1 MINVAMIG
9 AGIISRRHIPG
20 WLKLD
25 NARVV
30 GVADLVPERAQTAAG
45 ALGASRWTTDYRELL
60 EWDEVDAVDLLT
72 TETSHRQIACDAA
85 AAGKQILL
93 EKPIAPTL
101 AEADEIIET
110 AKKYDVTLM
119 IAQSVRFNER
129 SRAAKAAIESGDI
142 GTPVYIRYASGHG
155 AIKED
160 WTGDRVKEIE
170 HFTNVTQSGIHIMD
184 LFNYWLGEEPES
196 VYAQARDIT
205 SRHLHIYDYFVITL
219 KYKSGAIAVTE
230 RSQANMPRWNDFT
243 TITIIGTEGE
253 INTGTQE
260 ESRWTYGEDGLKVM
274 TSDNAHP
281 FEREIKEFIDSLEE
295 GRPPE
300 VRGEDGRKALAM
312 CLAAK
317 ESIRTGEVVGL

>member
-1 MINVAMIG
+1 MIKVAMIG
-9 AGIISRRHIPG
+9 AGIISRSHIPA

-25 NARVV
+25 NAKVI
-30 GVADLVPERAQTAAG
+30 GVADLVPDRAMTAAK
-45 ALGASRWTTDYRELL
+45 ATDAERWTTDYRELL
-60 EWDEVDAVDLLT
+60 DWDEVDAVDILT

-85 AAGKQILL
+85 AAGKDILL

-101 AEADEIIET
+101 SEADEIIEA
-110 AKKYDVTLM
+110 AKRNAVTLM

-129 SRAAKAAIESGDI
+129 SRMAKASIESGDI

-170 HFTNVTQSGIHIMD
+170 QFTNVTQSGIHIMD
-184 LFNYWLGEEPES
+184 LFNYWLGEEPET

-205 SRHLHIYDYFVITL
+205 SQYLRIYDYFAITL

-230 RSQANMPRWNDFT
+230 RSQTNRPRWNDFT

-253 INTGTQE
+253 ISSGTQN
-260 ESRWTYGEDGLKVM
+260 ESRWWYGEDGLKIV
-274 TSDNAHP
+274 TTDNTHP

-300 VRGEDGRKALAM
+300 VTGEDGRRALAM

-317 ESIRTGEVVGL
+317 ESIRTGEVVAM